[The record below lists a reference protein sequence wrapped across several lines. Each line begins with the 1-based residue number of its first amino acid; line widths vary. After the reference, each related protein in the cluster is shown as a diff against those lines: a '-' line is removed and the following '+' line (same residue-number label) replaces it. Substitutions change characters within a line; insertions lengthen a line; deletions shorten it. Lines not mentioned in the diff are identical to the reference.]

1 MFIKLLEIYEEIVN
15 YNKAEGFK
23 TFSIREIAI
32 NPSYITNLKNDLLV
46 ENTLRDNPKCAEGL
60 QKQQKFTRLY
70 LNRGNSGYEIVV
82 LGDLDSILKLLDMN
96 GSTNKKVI
104 KG

>member
-32 NPSYITNLKNDLLV
+32 NPNFITNLKNDILI
-46 ENTLRDNPKCAEGL
+46 ENTIRDNPKCAEGL

-70 LNRGNSGYEIVV
+70 LNRGSSGHETVV

-96 GSTNKKVI
+96 ASSDKKVI